1 MFGTDQIVGGL
12 QMVKLD
18 VREVAVRLP
27 DEADEG
33 DAAADE
39 LTASEERGDGAKPEE
54 VEA

>member
-1 MFGTDQIVGGL
+1 
-12 QMVKLD
+12 MVKLD
-18 VREVAVRLP
+18 VREVAARLP

-39 LTASEERGDGAKPEE
+39 LTASEKPVDGAKPQE